1 MKITCNIIR
10 DLLPLYAEDLV
21 SEDTRV
27 MVDEHL
33 RECEDCT
40 KQFGIIKKAA
50 QIPVD
55 VDAGALKRVE
65 NTIRR
70 KRVLAVLTALML
82 ALTIVLGTALLLD
95 ARIYL
100 TAEQAVDSVELLE
113 DGSVFIRLT
122 NYVIGYGSSRYPD
135 NNIGFIAW
143 TNLTKLLFGSKEH
156 LSYEEFKSRN
166 PACETQLTEEDYKY
180 MGGFTHSDAQNCNIW
195 YCNGWTGEGERL
207 LWDGGDLTRNSPL
220 LGVNYHLAYYCG
232 ALLVLSVIFAL
243 LGRYFSGKWYGE
255 LSIRLA
261 ILCGCLCLSTLLVTA
276 GQLMEHYG
284 EFTDGFVDGAAVG
297 LPMTLT
303 ALFWRQLYLLN
314 KQDKSV

>member
-1 MKITCNIIR
+1 MKISCSIIR
-10 DLLPLYAEDLV
+10 DLLPLYAEDLA
-21 SEDTRV
+21 SEDTRAL
-27 MVDEHL
+27 VDEHL

-40 KQFGIIKKAA
+40 RQFGIIRKAA

-70 KRVLAVLTALML
+70 KRVLTVLTALML
-82 ALTIVLGTALLLD
+82 TVTIVLGSALLLD

-122 NYVIGYGSSRYPD
+122 NYVIGSGSSRYSD
-135 NNIGFIAW
+135 NNIGFISW
-143 TNLTKLLFGSKEH
+143 TNLSKLLFGSKDRA
-156 LSYEEFKSRN
+156 SYEEFVSMN
-166 PACETQLTEEDYKY
+166 PAFETQLTEEDYKY
-180 MGGFTHSDAQNCNIW
+180 MGGFTHDDAQDCNIW
-195 YCNGWTGEGERL
+195 YCSGWTGEGERL
-207 LWDGGDLTRNSPL
+207 LWDGGDLTRTGPL

-243 LGRYFSGKWYGE
+243 LRRYFPGKWYGE

-276 GQLMEHYG
+276 GQLMERYG
-284 EFTDGFVDGAAVG
+284 EFTNGFVDGAAVG
-297 LPMTLT
+297 LPMTMT

-314 KQDKSV
+314 KQDKAM

>member
-1 MKITCNIIR
+1 MKISCNIIR

-21 SEDTRV
+21 SNDTRTL
-27 MVDEHL
+27 VDEHL

-166 PACETQLTEEDYKY
+166 PAFETQLTEEDYKY

-207 LWDGGDLTRNSPL
+207 LWDGGDLTRHRRRTPQKTVRFQHRRNSEEHDEPVSGCTL
-220 LGVNYHLAYYCG
+220 CCQACG
-232 ALLVLSVIFAL
+232 TCQERRRDRC
-243 LGRYFSGKWYGE
+243 RYLRHRRRHRGIQNHE
-255 LSIRLA
+255 TRLRN
-261 ILCGCLCLSTLLVTA
+261 L
-276 GQLMEHYG
+276 
-284 EFTDGFVDGAAVG
+284 
-297 LPMTLT
+297 
-303 ALFWRQLYLLN
+303 
-314 KQDKSV
+314 KQPERGGPQAFPPPRP

>member
-82 ALTIVLGTALLLD
+82 TLTIVLGTSLLLD

-166 PACETQLTEEDYKY
+166 PAYR
-180 MGGFTHSDAQNCNIW
+180 G
-195 YCNGWTGEGERL
+195 RL
-207 LWDGGDLTRNSPL
+207 
-220 LGVNYHLAYYCG
+220 
-232 ALLVLSVIFAL
+232 
-243 LGRYFSGKWYGE
+243 
-255 LSIRLA
+255 
-261 ILCGCLCLSTLLVTA
+261 
-276 GQLMEHYG
+276 
-284 EFTDGFVDGAAVG
+284 
-297 LPMTLT
+297 
-303 ALFWRQLYLLN
+303 
-314 KQDKSV
+314 